1 MVSYCHVLLKVKC
14 FKKMYLNTKLLPF
27 RVIFFQLIDEL
38 VFPVAMKKWAPIS
51 INIREK
57 QRLKR

>member
-14 FKKMYLNTKLLPF
+14 FKIYLNTKLFPF
-27 RVIFFQLIDEL
+27 RAIFFQLIDEL
-38 VFPVAMKKWAPIS
+38 VFPVAMKKWVPIS